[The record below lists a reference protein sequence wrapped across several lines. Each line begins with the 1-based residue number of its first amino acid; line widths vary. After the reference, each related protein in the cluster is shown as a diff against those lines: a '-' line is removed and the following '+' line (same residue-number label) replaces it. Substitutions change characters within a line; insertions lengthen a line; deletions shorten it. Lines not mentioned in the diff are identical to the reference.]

1 MQWPGSNAESA
12 GRRLALLSVFAGA
25 TLALAK
31 ILIGLAANSAAVVS
45 DGFEAAADVVSSAI
59 VFTGLWLASKP
70 PDRDHPYGHGR
81 YETLASLCVS
91 AILAITGFIIC
102 WHSFVSMGAR
112 SDVKLFAIY
121 PLLAAIVLKATLAIL
136 KFRTARQI
144 SSSAL
149 AADAWHDLTDLLST
163 LVALAAVTLSLIDP
177 ARFHRADHIGGI
189 VIGVIVIL
197 IGVRLGRYTVEQLVD
212 TMPNEKLMSQIRIIA
227 LQFPERSELKNALR
241 GVPVSNTMWIC
252 I

>member
-1 MQWPGSNAESA
+1 M
-12 GRRLALLSVFAGA
+12 ALLSVFAGA

-102 WHSFVSMGAR
+102 WHSSYQWVAQRCKTLCHLPIAGGHRLKGDSRHPEVSDRAADIEFGAR
-112 SDVKLFAIY
+112 SRC
-121 PLLAAIVLKATLAIL
+121 LA
-136 KFRTARQI
+136 
-144 SSSAL
+144 
-149 AADAWHDLTDLLST
+149 
-163 LVALAAVTLSLIDP
+163 
-177 ARFHRADHIGGI
+177 
-189 VIGVIVIL
+189 
-197 IGVRLGRYTVEQLVD
+197 RL
-212 TMPNEKLMSQIRIIA
+212 
-227 LQFPERSELKNALR
+227 
-241 GVPVSNTMWIC
+241 
-252 I
+252 